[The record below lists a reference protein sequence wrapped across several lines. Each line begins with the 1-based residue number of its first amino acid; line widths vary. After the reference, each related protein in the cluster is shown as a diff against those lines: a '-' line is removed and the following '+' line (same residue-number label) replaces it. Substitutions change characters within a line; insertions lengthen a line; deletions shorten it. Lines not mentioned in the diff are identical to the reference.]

1 MNVPAVLLLLFVIGI
16 TLFISERLAKA
27 KWLSVV
33 LARKVVHIVAVTA
46 VAISPAFFSNQLLLG
61 IIVSVFTGILF
72 WAVASNKLAIDEQRQ
87 RKSWGIVIFPIAFLV
102 LLALFGNTKPWL
114 VIYPMLVLAWA
125 DAVAAIAGE
134 TLAKRYFHLTGDR
147 KSWQGSIAFFIT
159 TFFILWL
166 LPPMLAQVHPIF
178 EWPHLLQNTGV
189 NGLQVFALWLFVAMV
204 SATAEALGSSG
215 FDNVLVPVVTAW
227 GMQAVVESDAWIHA
241 MVAMALVIP
250 FAILAYWKKWLD
262 AGGAVSAAL
271 LGTLVWVVGGMEA
284 TAPMLLFFV
293 SGSLLGKLPRR
304 ANSDA
309 KHNKPRDWVQV
320 AANGGVGGAL
330 LIASTFFPDPAF
342 KIAFFVSVAIST
354 SDTWSSEIGQG
365 AGGTVRDI
373 VDWKPLQSGLS
384 GGVSWQGTMGGLLG
398 AVAIGLCG
406 KWIAGISWTM
416 AMLIAM
422 TGFAGM
428 LVDSVLGSIC
438 QARYQ
443 LNDGSYIEDRP
454 LASGFISQKGWRW
467 MTNDLV
473 NLLSNVIVTATVLL
487 MMSRG

>member
-1 MNVPAVLLLLFVIGI
+1 MNDIRRTILWVVFGMSMVLLWD
-16 TLFISERLAKA
+16 
-27 KWLSVV
+27 KWQIHS
-33 LARKVVHIVAVTA
+33 
-46 VAISPAFFSNQLLLG
+46 G
-61 IIVSVFTGILF
+61 G
-72 WAVASNKLAIDEQRQ
+72 
-87 RKSWGIVIFPIAFLV
+87 
-102 LLALFGNTKPWL
+102 KP
-114 VIYPMLVLAWA
+114 
-125 DAVAAIAGE
+125 
-134 TLAKRYFHLTGDR
+134 
-147 KSWQGSIAFFIT
+147 
-159 TFFILWL
+159 
-166 LPPMLAQVHPIF
+166 
-178 EWPHLLQNTGV
+178 
-189 NGLQVFALWLFVAMV
+189 
-204 SATAEALGSSG
+204 
-215 FDNVLVPVVTAW
+215 
-227 GMQAVVESDAWIHA
+227 
-241 MVAMALVIP
+241 
-250 FAILAYWKKWLD
+250 
-262 AGGAVSAAL
+262 
-271 LGTLVWVVGGMEA
+271 
-284 TAPMLLFFV
+284 
-293 SGSLLGKLPRR
+293 
-304 ANSDA
+304 
-309 KHNKPRDWVQV
+309 
-320 AANGGVGGAL
+320 
-330 LIASTFFPDPAF
+330 TFFPDPAF